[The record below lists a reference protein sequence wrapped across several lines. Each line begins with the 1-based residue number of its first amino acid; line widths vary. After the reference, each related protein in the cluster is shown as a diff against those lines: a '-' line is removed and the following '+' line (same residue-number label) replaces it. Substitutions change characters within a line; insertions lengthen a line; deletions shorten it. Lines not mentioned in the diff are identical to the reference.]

1 MLCMCLAT
9 LAAKVTS
16 LHAVI
21 QAPKPKA
28 AAKPA
33 PKAAAAVEEDSSEE
47 ESDDEDDEDD
57 EKPAAKVSKNH
68 PISCPVGL
76 RVHFMIVS
84 MRT

>member
-1 MLCMCLAT
+1 M
-9 LAAKVTS
+9 
-16 LHAVI
+16 HAGI

-47 ESDDEDDEDD
+47 ESDDEDDEED
-57 EKPAAKVSKNH
+57 EKPAAKVSKQP
-68 PISCPVGL
+68 PISRLLGLCKPV
-76 RVHFMIVS
+76 MILS